1 MANQSVRQAARR
13 SALDAQARMRSE
25 RSEQERRRSGL
36 AVAVVT
42 ALAERD
48 ALVLACEKRAG
59 EALVELT
66 SVQGLTLREA
76 VRWCGEQVTLR
87 EATRLRQV
95 AGEVGDT
102 EAAKG
107 RREVGPGHLAGS
119 CAAGVDGKVMPA

>member
-25 RSEQERRRSGL
+25 RAEQERRRSGL

-59 EALVELT
+59 EALVKMT
-66 SVQGLTLREA
+66 SAGGLTLREA
-76 VRWCGEQVTLR
+76 VRWCGEQITLR

-102 EAAKG
+102 ETTKG
-107 RREVGPGHLAGS
+107 DEKSV
-119 CAAGVDGKVMPA
+119 PATLPVAVAQVSTAR

>member
-13 SALDAQARMRSE
+13 SALDAQARMRAG
-25 RSEQERRRSGL
+25 RAEQERRRGGL

-59 EALVELT
+59 EALVKLT

-107 RREVGPGHLAGS
+107 DEKSSTATAPV
-119 CAAGVDGKVMPA
+119 AAAPQVSTPT

>member
-1 MANQSVRQAARR
+1 M
-13 SALDAQARMRSE
+13 
-25 RSEQERRRSGL
+25 
-36 AVAVVT
+36 T

-59 EALVELT
+59 EALVKMT

-102 EAAKG
+102 EAAKDDEKSSTATAPVAVAQVSTA
-107 RREVGPGHLAGS
+107 R
-119 CAAGVDGKVMPA
+119 

>member
-13 SALDAQARMRSE
+13 SALDAQARMRAE
-25 RSEQERRRSGL
+25 RAEQDRRRSGL

-59 EALVELT
+59 EALVKMT
-66 SVQGLTLREA
+66 SAAGLTLAEA

-107 RREVGPGHLAGS
+107 DEKSV
-119 CAAGVDGKVMPA
+119 PATAPVAVVQVSTPR

>member
-25 RSEQERRRSGL
+25 RAEQERRRSGL

-59 EALVELT
+59 EALVKMT
-66 SVQGLTLREA
+66 SAGGLTLREA

-95 AGEVGDT
+95 AGEVCDT
-102 EAAKG
+102 EATKG
-107 RREVGPGHLAGS
+107 DDKSV
-119 CAAGVDGKVMPA
+119 PATLLVAVAQVSTAR

>member
-25 RSEQERRRSGL
+25 RAEQERRRSGL

-59 EALVELT
+59 EALVKMT
-66 SVQGLTLREA
+66 SAGGLTLREA

-107 RREVGPGHLAGS
+107 DEKSV
-119 CAAGVDGKVMPA
+119 PATLPVAVAQVSTAR

>member
-48 ALVLACEKRAG
+48 ALAAACEKRAG
-59 EALVELT
+59 EALVKMT
-66 SVQGLTLREA
+66 SAQGLTLAEA

-95 AGEVGDT
+95 AGQVGDT
-102 EAAKG
+102 GAAKAD
-107 RREVGPGHLAGS
+107 EKSV
-119 CAAGVDGKVMPA
+119 PATAPVAVAQVSTPR

>member
-25 RSEQERRRSGL
+25 RAEQERRRSGL

-48 ALVLACEKRAG
+48 AHVLACEKRAG
-59 EALVELT
+59 EALVTLT

-76 VRWCGEQVTLR
+76 VRWCGGAASR
-87 EATRLRQV
+87 SRCGGRPGCGRCR
-95 AGEVGDT
+95 AG
-102 EAAKG
+102 
-107 RREVGPGHLAGS
+107 R
-119 CAAGVDGKVMPA
+119 

>member
-25 RSEQERRRSGL
+25 RAEQERRRSGL

-59 EALVELT
+59 EALVKMT
-66 SVQGLTLREA
+66 SAGGLTLREA
-76 VRWCGEQVTLR
+76 VRWCGEQITLR

-95 AGEVGDT
+95 AGQVGDT
-102 EAAKG
+102 ETTKG
-107 RREVGPGHLAGS
+107 DEKPV
-119 CAAGVDGKVMPA
+119 PATLPVAVAQVSTAR

>member
-25 RSEQERRRSGL
+25 RAEQERRRSGL

-48 ALVLACEKRAG
+48 ALVMACEKRAG
-59 EALVELT
+59 EALVKMT
-66 SVQGLTLREA
+66 SAGGLTLREA
-76 VRWCGEQVTLR
+76 VRWCGEQITLR
-87 EATRLRQV
+87 EATRLRQA

-102 EAAKG
+102 ETTKG
-107 RREVGPGHLAGS
+107 DEKSV
-119 CAAGVDGKVMPA
+119 PATLPVAVAQVSTAR

>member
-25 RSEQERRRSGL
+25 RAEQERRRSGL

-48 ALVLACEKRAG
+48 ALVQACEKRAG
-59 EALVELT
+59 EALVKMT
-66 SVQGLTLREA
+66 SAGGLTLREA
-76 VRWCGEQVTLR
+76 VRWCGEQITLR

-95 AGEVGDT
+95 AGQVGDT
-102 EAAKG
+102 ETTKG
-107 RREVGPGHLAGS
+107 DEKPV
-119 CAAGVDGKVMPA
+119 PATLPVAVAQVSTAR

>member
-25 RSEQERRRSGL
+25 RAEQERRRSGL

-59 EALVELT
+59 EALVKMT
-66 SVQGLTLREA
+66 SAGGLTLREA
-76 VRWCGEQVTLR
+76 VRWCGEQITLR

-102 EAAKG
+102 ETTKG
-107 RREVGPGHLAGS
+107 DEKSVPATLPVAVAQVSTAG
-119 CAAGVDGKVMPA
+119 

>member
-25 RSEQERRRSGL
+25 RAEQERRRSGL

-59 EALVELT
+59 EALVKMT
-66 SVQGLTLREA
+66 SAGGLTLREA

-102 EAAKG
+102 ETTKG
-107 RREVGPGHLAGS
+107 DEKSV
-119 CAAGVDGKVMPA
+119 PATLPVAVAQVSTAR